1 METRKWQRKVEN
13 FFWKMPRHKSRTGY
27 RTRKNAETAVD
38 KKEKGEMEEFRK
50 KETSE
55 KLLVS
60 GKPLLSGTY
69 ATAHKLISAEK
80 LEMSKKNQKAQEQET
95 FGWNS
100 NQQSVAISD
109 KRESDKQKNSDK
121 NFELHAIIFGKGREL
136 EKWEAPSQNQETN
149 RLENLEKD
157 QKSKRRKTSIWDF
170 STRNSNYN
178 NPQTTEKNQETE
190 QRKPSAWNINTRN
203 LNYNNS
209 QTTKKN
215 QESGQRK
222 TSAWNIN
229 TGNPNYNNSQ
239 TTKKNQES
247 GQRKPSVWNINTGN
261 PNYNNS
267 QTTER
272 NHEPEQKKST
282 PWNINTGNPNYN
294 TPQTTGRNQESEQKK
309 STPWNINTG
318 NPNYNNS
325 QTTERNHEPEQK
337 KSTPWNINT
346 GNPNYNNPQTTERN
360 QEAEQKKNTPSN
372 NTTSFNNSSMQI
384 TENEQEQTKVQQENN
399 FEDSDRKEE
408 QLHNNESSVSPV
420 FDNDSA
426 VGESQNFPTRKNN
439 RRKRAGTR
447 ILTVAVTAVLL
458 IVIVHFT
465 GGLPEAFAQG
475 LENVAINLGERI
487 GKQIFLQDKA
497 LFSYV
502 RYNEQDRGTFR
513 FMSEQLFCS
522 EMLLDSA
529 SKKNSDST
537 EELEGNSCSGTIIGE
552 DNQEKQTNEAILEIE
567 KELMESIM
575 AENQKY
581 GEYLPVSYVEGNVVQ
596 LTPTLG
602 EDHTIGS
609 GTAGKVPLG
618 KLLLE
623 NNYSL
628 EKLSDTNF
636 LLKNYYIVDSI
647 TSTTPEMFNASELLS
662 KDLSIEEGS
671 EGYQILIYHT
681 HASESFVDSR
691 PGEVM
696 DTVRGP
702 GEYLAELLRERGYT
716 VYHDMTAYDR
726 KDGKDNRNQAYTTAR
741 LQIEPFLKEHPEIQV
756 VIDLHRDGGAKRM
769 SVIDGK
775 ETAKIMLF
783 NGLCRNSSGPI
794 ADLENPNL
802 SGNLAFS
809 LQLNL
814 VGRVLYPDL
823 MHRIY
828 LKNYRYN
835 QHYRERS
842 ILVELGTDQNTV
854 EEAYNAMEFFV
865 DVLDS
870 VLQK

>member
-60 GKPLLSGTY
+60 GKPLLSGTS

-100 NQQSVAISD
+100 NQQSAAISD

-121 NFELHAIIFGKGREL
+121 NSELHAIIFGKGREL

-149 RLENLEKD
+149 RLDNLEKD

-170 STRNSNYN
+170 STSNSNYN

-190 QRKPSAWNINTRN
+190 QRKTSVWNINTGN
-203 LNYNNS
+203 PNYNNS
-209 QTTKKN
+209 QTTERNHESGQRKTSVWNINTGNPNYNNSQTTEKN
-215 QESGQRK
+215 HESGQRK

-239 TTKKNQES
+239 TTEKNQES

-261 PNYNNS
+261 PNYNNP
-267 QTTER
+267 QTIER
-272 NHEPEQKKST
+272 NQESGQRKASA
-282 PWNINTGNPNYN
+282 WNINTGNPNYN
-294 TPQTTGRNQESEQKK
+294 NPQTTERNQESEQKK

-325 QTTERNHEPEQK
+325 QTTERNEPEQK
-337 KSTPWNINT
+337 KNT
-346 GNPNYNNPQTTERN
+346 
-360 QEAEQKKNTPSN
+360 SWN

-408 QLHNNESSVSPV
+408 QLHNNESSVLPV

-426 VGESQNFPTRKNN
+426 VGEPQNFPTRKNS

-447 ILTVAVTAVLL
+447 ALTVAVTAVLL
-458 IVIVHFT
+458 IIIVHFT

-769 SVIDGK
+769 AVIDGK

>member
-60 GKPLLSGTY
+60 GKPLLSGTS

-100 NQQSVAISD
+100 NQQSAAISD

-121 NFELHAIIFGKGREL
+121 NSELHAIIFGKGREL

-149 RLENLEKD
+149 RLDNLEKD
-157 QKSKRRKTSIWDF
+157 QKSKQRKTSIWNF
-170 STRNSNYN
+170 STSNSNYN

-190 QRKPSAWNINTRN
+190 QRKT
-203 LNYNNS
+203 
-209 QTTKKN
+209 
-215 QESGQRK
+215 
-222 TSAWNIN
+222 
-229 TGNPNYNNSQ
+229 
-239 TTKKNQES
+239 
-247 GQRKPSVWNINTGN
+247 SVWNINTGN

-267 QTTER
+267 QTTEKNQESGQR
-272 NHEPEQKKST
+272 KTSV
-282 PWNINTGNPNYN
+282 WNINTGNPNYN
-294 TPQTTGRNQESEQKK
+294 NPQTIERNQESGQRKASAWNINTGNPNYNNPQTTERNQESEQKK

-325 QTTERNHEPEQK
+325 QTTERNEPEQK
-337 KSTPWNINT
+337 KNTSWND
-346 GNPNYNNPQTTERN
+346 
-360 QEAEQKKNTPSN
+360 
-372 NTTSFNNSSMQI
+372 TTSFNNSSMQI

-408 QLHNNESSVSPV
+408 QLHNNESSVLPV

-426 VGESQNFPTRKNN
+426 VGEPQNFPTRKNS

-447 ILTVAVTAVLL
+447 ALTVAVTAVLL
-458 IVIVHFT
+458 IIIAHFT

-552 DNQEKQTNEAILEIE
+552 DHQEKQTNEAILEIE

-769 SVIDGK
+769 AVIDGK

>member
-60 GKPLLSGTY
+60 GKPLLSGTS

-100 NQQSVAISD
+100 NQQSAAISD

-121 NFELHAIIFGKGREL
+121 NSELHAIIFGKGREL

-149 RLENLEKD
+149 RLDNLEKD

-170 STRNSNYN
+170 STSNSNYN

-190 QRKPSAWNINTRN
+190 QRK
-203 LNYNNS
+203 
-209 QTTKKN
+209 
-215 QESGQRK
+215 
-222 TSAWNIN
+222 TSVWNIN

-239 TTKKNQES
+239 TTERNHESGQRKTSVWNINTGNPNYNNSQTTEKNQES

-261 PNYNNS
+261 PNYNNP
-267 QTTER
+267 QTIER
-272 NHEPEQKKST
+272 NQESGQRKASA
-282 PWNINTGNPNYN
+282 WNINTGNPNYN
-294 TPQTTGRNQESEQKK
+294 NPQTTERNQESEQKK

-325 QTTERNHEPEQK
+325 QTTERNEPEQK
-337 KSTPWNINT
+337 KNT
-346 GNPNYNNPQTTERN
+346 
-360 QEAEQKKNTPSN
+360 SWN

-408 QLHNNESSVSPV
+408 QLHNNESSVLPV

-426 VGESQNFPTRKNN
+426 VGEPQNFPTRKNS

-447 ILTVAVTAVLL
+447 ALTVAVTAVLL
-458 IVIVHFT
+458 IIIVHFT

-769 SVIDGK
+769 AVIDGK